1 MLELYFDE
9 SGNTGTNYLDNK
21 QPYFVYGGWLIKY
34 ENSKEI
40 CKRIQQIFCESKA
53 RELKAKNKLNY
64 GKIKELFDM
73 MMFDFGAMPVF
84 GVADKKYMVAA
95 KIIETFFDHMYNPN
109 VNGCLTFKTELKK
122 ALADSIS
129 SNDDLLIEFS
139 RIIHDGTLEL
149 EAMRKIDDKLSE
161 HFKKESLFDVQK
173 SISGLSDLNLQE
185 MIEEFEFISRNGT
198 EKRWLTLV
206 EPVLIDRLYNVGL
219 YSEIIGEKVDFYV
232 DELWGYQNVFE
243 ELSSILNKERIIKNV
258 RFVKQCKS
266 DENLLIQAADLLCGF
281 VSSTLNKKEVL
292 MKNEMVN
299 WEWQNF
305 LFLESVFDKYRIKI
319 WDYYA
324 HSDFIYEILSLSGYT
339 GKKGTVDCNKVI
351 ERDFW
356 LALHGNDRWKMLI

>member
-9 SGNTGTNYLDNK
+9 SGNTGTNYLDVR
-21 QPYFVYGGWLIKY
+21 QPYFVYGGWLIKN
-34 ENSKEI
+34 EESKEI
-40 CKRIQQIFCESKA
+40 CKRIGQIFCQSKA
-53 RELKAKNKLNY
+53 QELKARNKLNY

-73 MMFDFGAMPVF
+73 MMFDFAAVPVF

-95 KIIETFFDHMYNPN
+95 KIIETFFDHMYNPS
-109 VNGCLTFKTELKK
+109 VNGYLTFKTELKK
-122 ALADSIS
+122 ALADSVS
-129 SNDDLLIEFS
+129 TNGELLIEFS

-149 EAMRKIDDKLSE
+149 DAMRKIERKLSE
-161 HFKKESLFDVQK
+161 HFEKEHLFDVQK
-173 SISGLSDLNLQE
+173 SVSGLSDSNLHE

-198 EKRWLTLV
+198 EMRWLTLV

-219 YSEIIGEKVDFYV
+219 YSEIVGERVELYV

-243 ELSSILNKERIIKNV
+243 ELSDILNKERIIKNIK
-258 RFVKQCKS
+258 FVKQCKS
-266 DENLLIQAADLLCGF
+266 NENLLIQAADLLCGF

-292 MKNEMVN
+292 MKNEIVN

-305 LFLESVFDKYRIKI
+305 LFLDSIFDKYRIKI

-339 GKKGTVDCNKVI
+339 GEKGKIDCNKI
-351 ERDFW
+351 IKRDFW
-356 LALHGNDRWKMLI
+356 LAIQGNDRWKILI

>member
-9 SGNTGTNYLDNK
+9 SGNTGTNYLDDR
-21 QPYFVYGGWLIKY
+21 QPYFVYGGWLIEK
-34 ENSKEI
+34 EKSKEI
-40 CKRIQQIFCESKA
+40 CERIEQIFCQSKA
-53 RELKAKNKLNY
+53 KELKAKNKLNY

-73 MMFDFGAMPVF
+73 MIFDFGAMPVF

-109 VNGCLTFKTELKK
+109 VNGYLTLKTELKK
-122 ALADSIS
+122 ALADSVS
-129 SNDDLLIEFS
+129 LNETLLIEFS

-149 EAMRKIDDKLSE
+149 EAMRKIEDKLSE
-161 HFKKESLFDVQK
+161 HFKKENLFDVQK
-173 SISGLSDLNLQE
+173 SVSGLSDSSLQD
-185 MIEEFEFISRNGT
+185 MIGEFEFISRNGA

-219 YSEIIGEKVDFYV
+219 YSEIKGEKVDFYV

-258 RFVKQCKS
+258 KFVKQCKS

-281 VSSTLNKKEVL
+281 ISNTLIKREVL
-292 MKNEMVN
+292 MKNEIVN

-305 LFLESVFDKYRIKI
+305 LFLDSELDKYRIKI

-324 HSDFIYEILSLSGYT
+324 HSDFIYEILFLSGYT
-339 GKKGTVDCNKVI
+339 GEKRKVDCNKII

-356 LALHGNDRWKMLI
+356 LAIHGNG